1 MVARTDGLTG
11 FQAWFLDACPDAL
24 TAEVERIGDSA
35 CVRISSERHPNHA
48 TLVVAATDEATRAV
62 FDTLPTLAP
71 DLVTLDVVCD
81 GRTWTMG
88 PAPLLVPSIEGS
100 QESPSPLVRLATT
113 RSALYPEELPYP
125 LPLLA
130 QDVKADGGT
139 LSLRLWLCLRWDA
152 STLSQVRTRKAGTAQ
167 RTWLDVVAAHPQV
180 TRILRVRAID
190 LTGNVTLDASTT
202 FPARSWAEALWG
214 VR

>member
-1 MVARTDGLTG
+1 MEERTEGLTG

-24 TAEVERIGDSA
+24 TAEVERVGDNA
-35 CVRISSERHPNHA
+35 FVRISRESHPGHA

-62 FDTLPTLAP
+62 FDALPTLAES
-71 DLVTLDVVCD
+71 LSTLDVVCD
-81 GRTWTMG
+81 GRAWTMG
-88 PAPLLVPSIEGS
+88 SAPLLVPSIEGS
-100 QESPSPLVRLATT
+100 QGSDASRVRLATT

-130 QDVKADGGT
+130 QDVETESGP

-152 STLSQVRTRKAGTAQ
+152 TTLAAVRTLRAGAAQ
-167 RTWLDVVAAHPQV
+167 RSWLSVVAASPQV
-180 TRILRVRAID
+180 SRLLRVRGVD